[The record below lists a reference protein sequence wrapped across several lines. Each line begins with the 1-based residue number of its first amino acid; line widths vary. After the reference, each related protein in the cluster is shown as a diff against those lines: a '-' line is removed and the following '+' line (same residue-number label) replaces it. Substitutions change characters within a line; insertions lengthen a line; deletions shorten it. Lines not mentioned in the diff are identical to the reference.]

1 MDLTPY
7 LTAAIMLLGILVGTL
22 ISPRINQQ
30 VNTQYNKKSLIFQKK
45 LEYFEK
51 ITETIEQNKKL
62 YSQITGKIESSKN
75 NKEIEKIINELKKN
89 RQNFMVMSSPL
100 YFHTRELKN
109 FSEKITHFVRI
120 EKQFFNELSEM
131 KEKDKWKK
139 EELIERFREGQKKL
153 NKIGNDIILD
163 MKRGLSE

>member
-1 MDLTPY
+1 MDFTPY

-22 ISPRINQQ
+22 ISPRISHQIS
-30 VNTQYNKKSLIFQKK
+30 TQYNKRSLIFQKK

-62 YSQITGKIESSKN
+62 YNQITGKVEASKN
-75 NKEIEKIINELKKN
+75 NKEIGKIIDELKKN
-89 RQNFMVMSSPL
+89 RQNFLVMSSPL

-109 FSEKITHFVRI
+109 FSQKITHFVRI

-131 KEKDKWKK
+131 KEKNKWKK
-139 EELIERFREGQKKL
+139 DELIERFQEGQKRL

-163 MKRGLSE
+163 MKKGLSQ